1 MEKKIIGATIFAKL
15 VNVQNELKAPKGQYN
30 KFGKYNY
37 RSCEDILEAVKP
49 LLKKSGLT
57 LFIHDDI
64 ELVGERYYIK
74 ATCTLIDNE
83 NGEKVEISAL
93 ARESKEK
100 KGMDSS
106 QVTGTASSYARK
118 YALNGLFLIDDTKDT
133 DTNSYATESDAR
145 AKEVDR
151 LEKKEFAKLCAIAED
166 LGFSEKNVRAAIKSY
181 GKQQAIDLEA
191 TEKQE
196 LVDRMK
202 LAAKKKAEGTEKEET
217 GKEETEETEGEA

>member
-1 MEKKIIGATIFAKL
+1 MENKRIFSKL
-15 VNVQNELKAPKGQYN
+15 TDLQNELKAPKGQYN

-37 RSCEDILEAVKP
+37 RSCEDILEATKP
-49 LLKKSGLT
+49 LLKKHGLNLLMT
-57 LFIHDDI
+57 DSV
-64 ELVGERYYIK
+64 ELVGDRYYIRAK
-74 ATCTLIDNE
+74 CTLIDVDTGETLE
-83 NGEKVEISAL
+83 NTAL

-133 DTNSYATESDAR
+133 DTNSYATESAAR
-145 AKEVDR
+145 AKEVDK
-151 LEKKEFAKLCAIAED
+151 LEKKEFSKLCAIAGE

-217 GKEETEETEGEA
+217 GKEETEEAEKEA